1 MDRADINTPADLG
14 IHRDQRALRSVGT
27 AGFEPATP

>member
-1 MDRADINTPADLG
+1 MNRADTNTPADLG
-14 IHRDQRALRSVGT
+14 VYRDQRALRCVET

>member
-1 MDRADINTPADLG
+1 MNRADTNMPADLG
-14 IHRDQRALRSVGT
+14 IHRDQRALRCVGT